1 MKPSITGNQLVV
13 SRRLMWLMSGQS
25 LFLVAMSINRL
36 TGISEG
42 YVYPN
47 EFLRWK
53 EFYHLFLPIISML
66 LTVGMWRCL
75 ISVRQRSHWSL
86 EGVFFGSIYLCGV
99 AYGLHELANYLGMR
113 FRGSGID
120 DPLIREIIRFNDDD
134 FSHWVFFAAFAG
146 MNLPL
151 AIWQRINPFEV
162 GIGPVTWIGVLLNA
176 LFISGAIFF
185 NLTRGEIGYDLW
197 VVSGVAL
204 SALLLQ
210 IRQSPQLM
218 LIYQIVG
225 LGGGL
230 LAALLR
236 RGLG

>member
-1 MKPSITGNQLVV
+1 M
-13 SRRLMWLMSGQS
+13 MSGQS

-36 TGISEG
+36 TGLSDG

-47 EFLRWK
+47 EFFRWK
-53 EFYHLFLPIISML
+53 EFYHLFLPILSIL
-66 LTVGMWRCL
+66 LATGMWRCL
-75 ISVRQRSHWSL
+75 VSIRQRSRWWL
-86 EGVFFGSIYLCGV
+86 EGVFFGSIYLSGV
-99 AYGLHELANYLGMR
+99 AYGLHELANYLGIR
-113 FRGSGID
+113 LRGTGID
-120 DPLIREIIRFNDDD
+120 DPLFREIIRFNDDD

-151 AIWQRINPFEV
+151 AIWQRMNPFEV
-162 GIGPVTWIGVLLNA
+162 RIPEGIWGGFVINA
-176 LFISGAIFF
+176 LFISGAIYF
-185 NLTRGEIGYDLW
+185 NLTRGDIGYDLW

-210 IRQSPQLM
+210 IRQSPQPM

-230 LAALLR
+230 LAALVR